1 MSEEDKE
8 TKEDGIEGKLL
19 GESADLEKTDDE
31 LREEERQAE
40 RDEAT
45 DEILPEDKPD
55 AKEGQPKE
63 VPRFMLTTQEETQ
76 GAEDKGSPEL
86 IDIVHNGQAHRLTK
100 EKLVELAQKGFDY
113 DYKVG
118 PHGKLVE
125 MIDSD
130 PELAQLVNDHWQKK
144 LAAPN
149 VDVAGAEALEIT
161 PLDDYEDEAEWL
173 KANIANAIKHDRARE
188 PQPVVQQPVQNPA
201 IDALRMRDP
210 EHFESVVSKL
220 GEYAG
225 QLTVDDY
232 NKVDN
237 NMGAFIKFYDFVK
250 EQVVPG
256 SSAGKPAPPRHSSAA
271 KPSFRVRSGGG
282 EVPRAGSLKDA
293 AWKLSRAD
301 FQKQLDKVK
310 GYG

>member
-1 MSEEDKE
+1 MSREEAVIEEVDMEDKI
-8 TKEDGIEGKLL
+8 TDDSK
-19 GESADLEKTDDE
+19 DLEKTDDE

-40 RDEAT
+40 QDVVVDE
-45 DEILPEDKPD
+45 LSSEDD
-55 AKEGQPKE
+55 SVSKEGSGEP
-63 VPRFMLTTQEETQ
+63 PRFTLATQEEAQ
-76 GAEDKGSPEL
+76 GTEDKDGPEL

-100 EKLVELAQKGFDY
+100 EKLIELAQKGFDY

-130 PELAQLVNDHWQKK
+130 PELAQLINDHWQKK
-144 LAAPN
+144 LVGPEVNAAG
-149 VDVAGAEALEIT
+149 VEALEIT

-173 KANIANAIKHDRARE
+173 KANIANAIKHDRARN

-210 EHFESVVSKL
+210 EHFDSVVSKL

-237 NMGAFIKFYDFVK
+237 DMSAFIKFYDFVK
-250 EQVVPG
+250 ERVV
-256 SSAGKPAPPRHSSAA
+256 SDAAGKQSSTRRASTK
-271 KPSFRVRSGGG
+271 KPSFRVKSGGG
-282 EVPRAGSLKDA
+282 EVPRSGSLKDA

-301 FQKQLDKVK
+301 FQKQLDKIK